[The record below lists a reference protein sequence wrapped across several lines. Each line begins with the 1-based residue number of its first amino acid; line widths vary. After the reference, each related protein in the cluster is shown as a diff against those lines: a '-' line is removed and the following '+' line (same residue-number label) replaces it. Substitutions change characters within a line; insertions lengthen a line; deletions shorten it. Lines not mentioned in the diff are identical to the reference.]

1 MIPMEKF
8 LQNRLKVLFW
18 DHFSISFLQNK
29 KYYFGIIKGLKR
41 GTRKGY
47 LNGPKRVKMDRK
59 RLKLTK
65 KDKED
70 QKRAKMDQKGLR
82 WTEKG

>member
-1 MIPMEKF
+1 MIPMEK
-8 LQNRLKVLFW
+8 
-18 DHFSISFLQNK
+18 FLQNK

-59 RLKLTK
+59 GLKLTK